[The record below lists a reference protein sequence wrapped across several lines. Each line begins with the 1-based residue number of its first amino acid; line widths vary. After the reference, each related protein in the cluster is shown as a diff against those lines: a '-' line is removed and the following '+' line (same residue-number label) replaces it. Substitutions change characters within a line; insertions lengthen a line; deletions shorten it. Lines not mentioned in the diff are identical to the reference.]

1 MAYINWSDSLSVKV
15 SSVDEQHKK
24 LFDLINSFY
33 EGISQNQNKETM
45 LKLIM
50 GLKSYTVTHFTHE
63 ERLLRQAGYPDFN
76 NHKKQHEDFIKKV
89 NEFQEKYTS
98 GKLILSLEVTGFIK
112 TWITEHIMK
121 TDKMYVS
128 HLTNA
133 GIK

>member
-1 MAYINWSDSLSVKV
+1 MAYINWADSLSVKI
-15 SSVDEQHKK
+15 SSVDDQHKK

-33 EGISQNQNKETM
+33 EGISQGSNKETM

-63 ERLLRQAGYPDFN
+63 ERLLRQAGYPDFD
-76 NHKKQHEDFIKKV
+76 NHKRQHEDFIKKV

-121 TDKMYVS
+121 TDKMYAT
-128 HLTNA
+128 HLANA